1 MAIKEEEQNK
11 NGMKVVDNMDGEKSA
26 EDKLNMKVSGLDKSR
41 VRQLM
46 LLREEAESKGDSDKV
61 KEIDAELLKM
71 CFLCLL
77 VRLLYYKTLS
87 LILKVDIDV

>member
-1 MAIKEEEQNK
+1 MAIKEEEQKK

-46 LLREEAESKGDSDKV
+46 LLREEAESKGDNDKV
-61 KEIDAELLKM
+61 KEIDAELFKM
-71 CFLCLL
+71 
-77 VRLLYYKTLS
+77 RS
-87 LILKVDIDV
+87 

>member
-1 MAIKEEEQNK
+1 
-11 NGMKVVDNMDGEKSA
+11 MDGEKSA

-61 KEIDAELLKM
+61 KEIDAELFKM
-71 CFLCLL
+71 
-77 VRLLYYKTLS
+77 RS
-87 LILKVDIDV
+87 

>member
-1 MAIKEEEQNK
+1 MAIKEEEQKK

-46 LLREEAESKGDSDKV
+46 LLREEAESKGDTDKV
-61 KEIDAELLKM
+61 KEIDAELFKM
-71 CFLCLL
+71 
-77 VRLLYYKTLS
+77 RS
-87 LILKVDIDV
+87 

>member
-1 MAIKEEEQNK
+1 MAIREEEQKK

-46 LLREEAESKGDSDKV
+46 LLREEAESKGDNDKV
-61 KEIDAELLKM
+61 KEIDAELFKM
-71 CFLCLL
+71 
-77 VRLLYYKTLS
+77 RS
-87 LILKVDIDV
+87 